1 MNKLNVLELLRYGQ
15 LLHAELQK
23 CESLLDGLSGIYVGR
38 SELLREKIKK
48 LREDIKDV
56 DRLVKKID
64 NFHREEFLDFA
75 VKLLNQ
81 DGSNYV
87 LTKTL
92 IFDHKST
99 QGKFHYFISDEAM
112 ADFLQKDV
120 SYKSDLD
127 NLINVGMLKNTIHFS
142 EDNFSLLDDNYN
154 INSELCKSKLLKEA
168 SIKAMQIKL
177 DNPYITNEQRLDTIL
192 EDNKKELTK

>member
-1 MNKLNVLELLRYGQ
+1 MNIIALLEHGKILNE
-15 LLHAELQK
+15 ELQQ
-23 CESLLDGLSGIYVGR
+23 CESLLEDYTFCDQQIGNILARIN
-38 SELLREKIKK
+38 ELKTEIKK
-48 LREDIKDV
+48 LNMIIKKV
-56 DRLVKKID
+56 N
-64 NFHREEFLDFA
+64 NFYREEYLEFA
-75 VKLLNQ
+75 TEMLNQ
-81 DGSNYV
+81 NGGNYV
-87 LTKTL
+87 LSKTL
-92 IFDHKST
+92 IFDHNNT
-99 QGKFHYFISDEAM
+99 QGKFHYFISDESM
-112 ADFLQKDV
+112 AEFLQKDV

>member
-48 LREDIKDV
+48 LREDLKDV

-120 SYKSDLD
+120 SYKSDLE
-127 NLINVGMLKNTIHFS
+127 NLINLGMLKNTIHFD
-142 EDNFSLLDDNYN
+142 EDNFSLLDFNYN
-154 INSELCKSKLLKEA
+154 INSELKKNEKLEQP
-168 SIKAMQIKL
+168 IIQIL
-177 DNPYITNEQRLDTIL
+177 QSGLENPYITNEQRLEYAL
-192 EDNKKELTK
+192 EENKKRVNK

>member
-1 MNKLNVLELLRYGQ
+1 MNKSNVLELLRYGQ

-120 SYKSDLD
+120 SYKSDLE
-127 NLINVGMLKNTIHFS
+127 NLINLGMLKNTIHFD
-142 EDNFSLLDDNYN
+142 EDNFSLLDFNYN
-154 INSELCKSKLLKEA
+154 INSELKKNEKLEQP
-168 SIKAMQIKL
+168 IIQIL
-177 DNPYITNEQRLDTIL
+177 QSGLENPYITNEQRLEYAL
-192 EDNKKELTK
+192 EENKKRVNK